1 MFKNKI
7 ENIKISIDTYY
18 IFDWLRVLE
27 LSGALSKVLSRVL
40 GGQGGLGESELRLVF
55 SKTDSSRSS
64 TS

>member
-7 ENIKISIDTYY
+7 EKYY

-40 GGQGGLGESELRLVF
+40 GGLGESKLHFVL
-55 SKTDSSRSS
+55 SKTVQDPRHLDL
-64 TS
+64 